1 MAAVENAS
9 RAMTQHETP
18 RNIWANRTFV
28 WAVDVLGFVAAAS
41 VAWALAPSTVN
52 DSASIPVL
60 LAAVVAM
67 SFAGQLTGLHRGRW
81 SIGSFDES
89 SAIAGSAVVATAVLT
104 AAAAMI
110 SAAPDLPRVAIT
122 ALGSMATMAMLRSL
136 VRRRTE
142 LEILPDASA
151 AKKVIVFGAGVGGEL
166 AVRAM
171 TRDTASPWLPVAFL
185 DDDPA
190 KQRRRIDGVQVM
202 GDRSRLQ
209 KVIDQTGAEAMIIA
223 VPSASG
229 PLISELFDLG
239 HAHRLEVRV
248 LPAASDLFGRK
259 VQLDDIRELR
269 ESDLLG
275 RHRIETDINSIAGY
289 ISGRRV
295 LITGAGG
302 SIGSELSRQVHRY
315 GPSKLFLLDRDES
328 ALHAVQLSIHGRAML
343 DSDELVLA
351 NIRERD
357 RLREVFEDTKPD
369 VVFHAA
375 ALKHLPL
382 LERYPS
388 EALQTNVQATVHLLE
403 LSNEYGVTH
412 FINVSSDKAAD
423 PISVLGYSKRLSE
436 RLTAHMDVLSPGR
449 FVSVRFGNV
458 LGSRG
463 SVLTAFH
470 KQVLAGQPLTVTHP
484 EVARYFMTVEEAV
497 ELVIQAGA
505 IGNGGEV
512 LVLDMGEPVKILD
525 VARRLAAQAGAEA
538 NIVYTGMRPGEK
550 LCEDL
555 FADRE
560 SRTPTAHAL
569 INSAPVPPLDPLLV
583 LRASITQPAD
593 PTRKRLIEL
602 CAHEDDTAS
611 DDLIAGNPH
620 DRDQLISPPIEV
632 VTS

>member
-1 MAAVENAS
+1 MFL
-9 RAMTQHETP
+9 
-18 RNIWANRTFV
+18 RTM
-28 WAVDVLGFVAAAS
+28 DILGFVAAVS
-41 VAWALAPSTVN
+41 VAWALAPTATN
-52 DSASIPVL
+52 LSASPVL
-60 LAAVVAM
+60 LGVAM
-67 SFAGQLTGLHRGRW
+67 AAITLTGLATGLHRARW
-81 SIGSFDES
+81 AVGSFDES
-89 SAIAGSAVVATAVLT
+89 TAIAAVALAATAGLGGLAFGLDAEPT
-104 AAAAMI
+104 IAR
-110 SAAPDLPRVAIT
+110 LAIVS
-122 ALGSMATMAMLRSL
+122 LGSTMVMATLRSL

-142 LEILPDASA
+142 LDVRPPSDMTT
-151 AKKVIVFGAGVGGEL
+151 KVVVFGAGTGGEL

-171 TRDTASPWLPVAFL
+171 TRDTVSPWLPVGIL
-185 DDDPA
+185 DDDPG
-190 KQRRRIDGVQVM
+190 KQRMRIDGVPVL
-202 GDRSRLQ
+202 GDRHQLQ
-209 KVIDQTGAEAMIIA
+209 DVIDSTGAEAMIIA
-223 VPSASG
+223 VPSADG
-229 PLISELFDLG
+229 ALISELFDLG

-248 LPAASDLFGRK
+248 LPPASDLFGRQVK
-259 VQLDDIRELR
+259 IDDIRELR

-315 GPSKLFLLDRDES
+315 GPAKLFLLDRDES

-343 DSDELVLA
+343 DTDELVLA

-357 RLREVFEDTKPD
+357 RLRQVFEETKPD

-382 LERYPS
+382 LERFPS
-388 EALQTNVQATVHLLE
+388 EALKTNVQATVHLLE
-403 LSNEYGVTH
+403 LAAQHDVSH

-436 RLTAHMDVLSPGR
+436 RLTAHMDLLAAGR

-505 IGNGGEV
+505 IGRGGEV

-538 NIVYTGMRPGEK
+538 DIIYTGMRPGEK

-555 FADRE
+555 FADLE
-560 SRTPTAHAL
+560 TRTATTHEL
-569 INSAPVPPLDPLLV
+569 INSAPVPPIDPLLV
-583 LRASITQPAD
+583 LHADITQPAD
-593 PTRKRLIEL
+593 PTRARLIEL
-602 CAHEDDTAS
+602 CAHDDVTAS
-611 DDLIAGNPH
+611 PDLVTGNPH
-620 DRDQLISPPIEV
+620 DRAQVTDHALEV
-632 VTS
+632 ARR

>member
-1 MAAVENAS
+1 MRSCASPVS
-9 RAMTQHETP
+9 RARTTP
-18 RNIWANRTFV
+18 RTCWT
-28 WAVDVLGFVAAAS
+28 
-41 VAWALAPSTVN
+41 
-52 DSASIPVL
+52 
-60 LAAVVAM
+60 
-67 SFAGQLTGLHRGRW
+67 
-81 SIGSFDES
+81 
-89 SAIAGSAVVATAVLT
+89 
-104 AAAAMI
+104 
-110 SAAPDLPRVAIT
+110 PR
-122 ALGSMATMAMLRSL
+122 
-136 VRRRTE
+136 
-142 LEILPDASA
+142 
-151 AKKVIVFGAGVGGEL
+151 
-166 AVRAM
+166 
-171 TRDTASPWLPVAFL
+171 SP
-185 DDDPA
+185 
-190 KQRRRIDGVQVM
+190 
-202 GDRSRLQ
+202 
-209 KVIDQTGAEAMIIA
+209 
-223 VPSASG
+223 
-229 PLISELFDLG
+229 
-239 HAHRLEVRV
+239 
-248 LPAASDLFGRK
+248 
-259 VQLDDIRELR
+259 
-269 ESDLLG
+269 
-275 RHRIETDINSIAGY
+275 
-289 ISGRRV
+289 
-295 LITGAGG
+295 
-302 SIGSELSRQVHRY
+302 
-315 GPSKLFLLDRDES
+315 
-328 ALHAVQLSIHGRAML
+328 
-343 DSDELVLA
+343 
-351 NIRERD
+351 
-357 RLREVFEDTKPD
+357 
-369 VVFHAA
+369 
-375 ALKHLPL
+375 
-382 LERYPS
+382 
-388 EALQTNVQATVHLLE
+388 E

-620 DRDQLISPPIEV
+620 DRDQLISPPIEI